1 MIEDIILP
9 PLNLKKTVNEIE
21 KFIKE
26 SVKNSNTDGLIIGLS
41 GGIDSALVAFLA
53 QRAIGSEN
61 ILGIT
66 LPTKTTS
73 RNDIDD
79 AKKIADILGIE
90 YKIINI
96 DNIINSFLKICPHET
111 NKLAKGNL
119 KARTRMLIL
128 YNHAN
133 SMNRLV
139 IGTSNRSELL
149 VGYFTKYGDGASDLI
164 PIGDLYKTQVW
175 ELARELNIP
184 TEIISKAPTA
194 GLQENQTDEEELGI
208 DYISLDKIL
217 HSLYDLR
224 LDEETIS
231 QKLNIELTEVQRIKS
246 IVQKSEHKRNM
257 APILKLR

>member
-1 MIEDIILP
+1 MIDNIILP
-9 PLNLKKTVNEIE
+9 PLDLQKTIKQIE
-21 KFIKE
+21 NFIKE
-26 SVKNSNTDGLIIGLS
+26 TVKKSNTNGLIIGLS
-41 GGIDSALVAFLA
+41 GGIDSTLVAFLA

-73 RNDIDD
+73 KTDIED
-79 AKKIADILGIE
+79 AQKVANMLGIE
-90 YKIINI
+90 YEVINI
-96 DNIINSFLKICPHET
+96 DDIINSFLKICPHET
-111 NKLAKGNL
+111 SKLVEGNL

-128 YNHAN
+128 YKHAN

-139 IGTSNRSELL
+139 IGTSNLSELL

-184 TEIISKAPTA
+184 QEIITKDPSA
-194 GLQENQTDEEELGI
+194 GLQKNQTDEKELGI

-217 HSLYDLR
+217 YGLYDLN
-224 LDEETIS
+224 LDEKTLN
-231 QKLNIELTEVQRIKS
+231 QKLNIELSEIQRIKD
-246 IVQKSEHKRNM
+246 IVQKSEHKRNI
-257 APILKLR
+257 APILKIR

>member
-1 MIEDIILP
+1 MTNDIILP
-9 PLNLKKTVNEIE
+9 PLDLKITAKQIE
-21 KFIKE
+21 NFIKE
-26 SVKNSNTDGLIIGLS
+26 TVKKSNTNGLIIGLS
-41 GGIDSALVAFLA
+41 GGIDSTLVAFLA
-53 QRAIGSEN
+53 QKAIGSEN

-73 RNDIDD
+73 KKDIED
-79 AKKIADILGIE
+79 AQKVADILGIE
-90 YKIINI
+90 YEIINI
-96 DNIINSFLKICPHET
+96 DDTIDSFLKICPHET
-111 NKLAKGNL
+111 SKLAEGNL

-175 ELARELNIP
+175 ELARKLNMP
-184 TEIISKAPTA
+184 HEIITKAPSA
-194 GLQENQTDEEELGI
+194 GLQENQTDEKELGI
-208 DYISLDKIL
+208 DYINLDKIL
-217 HSLYDLR
+217 HGLYDLN

-231 QKLNIELTEVQRIKS
+231 QKLNLELSEVQRIKN

-257 APILKLR
+257 AQILKLR

>member
-79 AKKIADILGIE
+79 AKK
-90 YKIINI
+90 
-96 DNIINSFLKICPHET
+96 
-111 NKLAKGNL
+111 
-119 KARTRMLIL
+119 
-128 YNHAN
+128 
-133 SMNRLV
+133 
-139 IGTSNRSELL
+139 
-149 VGYFTKYGDGASDLI
+149 
-164 PIGDLYKTQVW
+164 
-175 ELARELNIP
+175 
-184 TEIISKAPTA
+184 
-194 GLQENQTDEEELGI
+194 
-208 DYISLDKIL
+208 
-217 HSLYDLR
+217 
-224 LDEETIS
+224 
-231 QKLNIELTEVQRIKS
+231 
-246 IVQKSEHKRNM
+246 
-257 APILKLR
+257 